1 MPGSQQLEVCH
12 LAQNTEPLPVEER
25 DARLFHRI
33 SRQGIPFLIAFLLLV
48 LTSSSLLYAG
58 GKRKRS
64 DESEIQFWHSVG
76 TYNKVVL
83 TSLVD
88 AYNQNGRQQ
97 KINAVFQGAEEDLYL
112 TLLAQENMPDLVLIP
127 VQYLQVL
134 RERAVIADI
143 TPHIPNRIKEDI
155 NEKYWRSLSIGEGI
169 YGVPFSFHSS
179 ILYVNEHIL
188 RISGTRRNR
197 EPGTWEDLVPVVQK
211 IRDYTDGKWGIYV
224 PMESLIHFITYVESF
239 SGVEVV
245 QEQRLTVNSP
255 EAINAMKTLQDLVY
269 RYQVMPPKLTSAEAE
284 QLFLSGSLGVRMAES
299 SHLVYTQTNLPFSL
313 TVWSLPSS
321 GNVRPHITGSCLA
334 MTSRGLKRGR
344 EVFRFIEY
352 LINFDNSIRWHTH
365 TGSPAILESAKDSL
379 DLLIFYEENPNYM
392 TPIIELE
399 RGAVFSPRYDFYNV
413 DTVMRKAL
421 EKIMINGEDPRP
433 VLDNVQQELDLLII
447 PSL

>member
-12 LAQNTEPLPVEER
+12 FAQNTGPLPVEER
-25 DARLFHRI
+25 DVRLFHRI
-33 SRQGIPFLIAFLLLV
+33 SRRGIPFLIIILLLV
-48 LTSSSLLYAG
+48 FTSSSLLHAG
-58 GKRKRS
+58 GRRKRT

-83 TSLVD
+83 SSFVD

-97 KINAVFQGAEEDLYL
+97 KIKAVFQGAEEDLYL
-112 TLLAQENMPDLVLIP
+112 KLLAQENMPDLVLIP
-127 VQYLQVL
+127 IQYLQVL
-134 RERAVIADI
+134 RERAIIADI
-143 TPHIPNRIKEDI
+143 TPHIPNRIREDI
-155 NEKYWRSLSIGEGI
+155 NEKYWRSLTIDEGI
-169 YGVPFSFHSS
+169 YGIPFSFHSS
-179 ILYVNEHIL
+179 ILYVNEHVL

-211 IRDYTDGKWGIYV
+211 IRDYTDGIWGIYV
-224 PMESLIHFITYVESF
+224 PMENLIHFITYVESF
-239 SGVEVV
+239 SGVEVF

-255 EAINAMKTLQDLVY
+255 EAVDAMKTLQDLVY
-269 RYQVMPPKLTSAEAE
+269 QYRVMPPKLTSAEAE
-284 QLFLSGSLGVRMAES
+284 QLFLSGSLGIRMAES
-299 SHLVYTQTNLPFSL
+299 SHLVYVQTNLPFNL

-321 GNVRPHITGSCLA
+321 GDVTPLISGSCLA

-352 LINFDNSIRWHTH
+352 LTNFDNSIKWHTH
-365 TGSPAILESAKDSL
+365 TGSPAILESVKDSL

-392 TPIIELE
+392 TPIIDLE
-399 RGAVFSPRYDFYNV
+399 RGAVFSPRYDFYSV
-413 DTVMRKAL
+413 DTVMRSAL

-433 VLDNVQQELDLLII
+433 VLDKVQRELDLLII